1 MHNLSSETKHLS
13 RWFVAGGIVWSVLI
27 AASLYWNYSNARQ
40 QSINLAS
47 IEVLTHFNKDTASRY
62 WAASHGG
69 VYVPI
74 DEHTPPNPRLSHI
87 PERDIT
93 TPSGKKLTLMNP
105 AYMLRQMM
113 QDFENLYG
121 VKGKITTFPDKL
133 FYQGNM
139 PDAWELAAL
148 QRFQQG
154 SKEVKEITEINGM
167 PHMRL
172 IRPLLIK
179 QGCLK
184 CHGFQGY
191 KVGDLRGAVGV
202 SVSMQPYLESE
213 QSGLRALYFS
223 HGLLWLVG
231 LLALIYF
238 FTRAKARAQE
248 LFDMEHQFRQS
259 QKMEATGTLVG
270 GIAHNFN
277 NMLAGMTGNLY
288 LAKKKSSNNPD
299 VVEKLEKA
307 EKVSFE
313 AANMIKQL
321 LTFARKGMVEIK
333 PFGLTSFI
341 KEILKLCESSIPD
354 NIKFNQQLCRE
365 ELVVAG
371 DATQL
376 QQVLL
381 NLINNARDAVSGV
394 SQPEISLTINEFEA
408 DDNFMITHPNIGGNL
423 FAHLIIKD
431 NGTGIND
438 KDREHIFEPFYTTKE
453 VGLGTGLG
461 LPMVYGAIQS
471 HGGVIEVDSRLGE
484 GTAFHIYL
492 PLLEEKNIDVT
503 SDQVSKVVSGN
514 GELILLVDDNAEV
527 RSTVKDVLENLGY
540 RVLEASNGLKA
551 VDMFINGQQDISLI
565 IMDVVMPIL
574 GGVQATE
581 RIRAISPEAKVIF
594 ATGYDKDETLKSEMP
609 ADESIVLS
617 KPYDISVFSRAIRDK
632 LDS

>member
-1 MHNLSSETKHLS
+1 MHDLSSETKHLS

-40 QSINLAS
+40 QSINLVS
-47 IEVLTHFNKDTASRY
+47 IEARTHFNKDTASRF

-113 QDFENLYG
+113 QDFEDLYG

-172 IRPLLIK
+172 MRPLFIK

-213 QSGLRALYFS
+213 QSWLRALYFS

-248 LFDMEHQFRQS
+248 LFDVENQFRQS

-277 NMLAGMTGNLY
+277 NMLAGLTGNLY

-299 VVEKLEKA
+299 VMKKLEQAEKL
-307 EKVSFE
+307 SFE

-321 LTFARKGMVEIK
+321 LTFARKGIVEIK
-333 PFGLTSFI
+333 TFGLNSFM
-341 KEILKLCESSIPD
+341 KEISKLCESSIPD
-354 NIKFNQQLCRE
+354 NIKYNQQLCRE

-394 SQPEISLTINEFEA
+394 SQPEISLTFNEFEA
-408 DDNFMITHPNIGGNL
+408 DKNFMIAHPKVGGNL

-461 LPMVYGAIQS
+461 LSMVYGAIQS

-492 PLLEEKNIDVT
+492 PLVEEKNIDVT
-503 SDQVSKVVSGN
+503 SDQVSEAVSGN

-551 VDMFINGQQDISLI
+551 VDMFIKGQQDISLI

-617 KPYDISVFSRAIRDK
+617 KPYDISVFSRAIRDQ